1 MLDSCVFL
9 VLNLGEMRKETKMKF
24 RKVENPMET
33 VTVNGVKIVPDEVF
47 KVKLK
52 GKK

>member
-1 MLDSCVFL
+1 MLDTYVFL
-9 VLNLGEMRKETKMKF
+9 ALYLGEMRKETKMKF

-47 KVKLK
+47 EVKLK

>member
-1 MLDSCVFL
+1 MFL
-9 VLNLGEMRKETKMKF
+9 VLYLGEMRKETKMKF

-47 KVKLK
+47 EVKLK

>member
-1 MLDSCVFL
+1 MLDTYMFL
-9 VLNLGEMRKETKMKF
+9 VLHLGEMRKETKMKF

-47 KVKLK
+47 EVKLK
-52 GKK
+52 GNK

>member
-1 MLDSCVFL
+1 
-9 VLNLGEMRKETKMKF
+9 MRKEKKVMKF

-47 KVKLK
+47 EVKLN
-52 GKK
+52 GNN